1 MYIVRSPSLAA
12 AVDRHS
18 KTVSFA
24 PFVVQFAR
32 RILVPSKQGLE
43 ALTGHWKKG
52 KADLGCRAETL
63 YVMKNALAPGESLER
78 TTQDMLHSLSRL
90 LDSVSITD
98 NVDFF
103 PWIKKL
109 VTRASTDAIYG
120 ASKNPFQDPAV
131 EAGFWYDKRHIML
144 TPL

>member
-1 MYIVRSPSLAA
+1 MYIVKSPRLAA

-18 KTVSFA
+18 KTVSFG

-43 ALTGHWKKG
+43 ALTGNWKKENG
-52 KADLGCRAETL
+52 DLGIRAETL
-63 YVMKNALAPGESLER
+63 NVMKAALAPGESLEC

-90 LDSVSITD
+90 LDSFYITE

-131 EAGFWYDKRHIML
+131 EAGFW
-144 TPL
+144 